1 MKKQKHY
8 VRKIKRKVLSLI
20 LVTALITTGLN
31 LEAMSQSI
39 YASQTQKKENRK
51 TQEKVTV
58 VKELVDERTENSNTY
73 LLSDGSKQAEIF
85 TDSIRFEKDGEL
97 VEYNPEL
104 VKIDSEDKEILD
116 KKTSENIKD
125 YLFVNESGD
134 SKQYFPKK
142 LDKDTGI
149 VLNHGKYVVGM
160 TPEIE
165 LSLIHI

>member
-39 YASQTQKKENRK
+39 YASQTHKKENRK

-85 TDSIRFEKDGEL
+85 TDSIRFEKDGGL

-104 VKIDSEDKEILD
+104 VKIDSENKEILD
-116 KKTSENIKD
+116 KK
-125 YLFVNESGD
+125 
-134 SKQYFPKK
+134 
-142 LDKDTGI
+142 
-149 VLNHGKYVVGM
+149 
-160 TPEIE
+160 

>member
-73 LLSDGSKQAEIF
+73 LLSDGDI
-85 TDSIRFEKDGEL
+85 
-97 VEYNPEL
+97 
-104 VKIDSEDKEILD
+104 
-116 KKTSENIKD
+116 
-125 YLFVNESGD
+125 
-134 SKQYFPKK
+134 
-142 LDKDTGI
+142 
-149 VLNHGKYVVGM
+149 
-160 TPEIE
+160 
-165 LSLIHI
+165 

>member
-73 LLSDGSKQAEIF
+73 LLSDGA
-85 TDSIRFEKDGEL
+85 
-97 VEYNPEL
+97 
-104 VKIDSEDKEILD
+104 
-116 KKTSENIKD
+116 KKTEIYSENIRYEENGKMVD
-125 YLFVNESGD
+125 Y
-134 SKQYFPKK
+134 
-142 LDKDTGI
+142 DT
-149 VLNHGKYVVGM
+149 VLQM
-160 TPEIE
+160 
-165 LSLIHI
+165 